1 MASKVWHPQQE
12 VVLKTWG
19 EASACYRYMH
29 HKTFKRLKR
38 SSLWFSLPIIV
49 ISTLTGTAN
58 FAHDSVPLS
67 IKLYAPLII
76 GAFNIFGGLLSTVQ
90 QFLKVNEMMESH
102 RVSAMGFSKLSR
114 HIRLELSLPIKDRAR
129 HGIEMINLC
138 QVEYDRLLEQ
148 SQPIPSAVVAE
159 FNKEFPVSNTA
170 SSNITLWRPDII
182 TIHPIVP
189 YSEALRSVP
198 VVTDTKKYVI
208 DEMEQLKQR
217 GVVSKFLRGEDLE
230 IVVDSNPVGNVQEQD
245 QENQVKKD
253 NP

>member
-38 SSLWFSLPIIV
+38 ASLWFSLPIIV

-58 FAHDSVPLS
+58 FAHDSVPPA
-67 IKLYAPLII
+67 IKMYTPLII

-90 QFLKVNEMMESH
+90 QFLKVNELMESH

-114 HIRLELSLPIKDRAR
+114 HIRLELSLPVKDRAR

-159 FNKEFPVSNTA
+159 FNKDFPVS
-170 SSNITLWRPDII
+170 SNISLWRPDII

-189 YSEALRSVP
+189 YSEALRSFQVP

-217 GVVSKFLRGEDLE
+217 GVVSKLLRGDDLE
-230 IVVDSNPVGNVQEQD
+230 IRVDGDPVGNVQQQD

>member
-1 MASKVWHPQQE
+1 
-12 VVLKTWG
+12 
-19 EASACYRYMH
+19 MH

-58 FAHDSVPLS
+58 FAHDSVPPA

-90 QFLKVNEMMESH
+90 QFLKVNELMESH

-148 SQPIPSAVVAE
+148 SQPIPSVVVAE
-159 FNKEFPVSNTA
+159 FNREFPV

-189 YSEALRSVP
+189 YSEVLKSVP

-208 DEMEQLKQR
+208 DEMDQLKQR
-217 GVVSKFLRGEDLE
+217 GVVSKFPRGEDLE
-230 IVVDSNPVGNVQEQD
+230 IVVDGDPVGNVQQ
-245 QENQVKKD
+245 QNQ
-253 NP
+253 